1 MSKPVSST
9 AVGAFVIGAL
19 ILIVVAVLLFSSGS
33 LFTRTYTAVAVFPG
47 NVKGLTV
54 GAPVEM
60 RGVKIGSVKEID
72 ILLDRK
78 SKSVTVPVYLE
89 IMRNSLKDLEFMD
102 LSADML
108 SQEEWAVEVGAL
120 IEAGLKAQLGLKSLV
135 TGQLIVEVDFLPDTP
150 INLTHVDTRYPEIP
164 TVETITDR
172 LINQLQELSLQELVE
187 KAILLMEHAD
197 QLLSSQEVK
206 DTLVNIRLATQDAHK
221 LLTNVDSQVEP
232 LSDSAKSTLSDISS
246 LARNVDG
253 QVRPVS
259 DSAIAAL
266 IEAKNALNS
275 IDDLVGKD
283 SATRADLENALNE
296 LSKAANSIRT
306 LTDYLEQ
313 HPEALIKGKGY

>member
-1 MSKPVSST
+1 MNKPVSST

-33 LFTRTYTAVAVFPG
+33 LFTQTYTAVAVFPG

-60 RGVKIGSVKEID
+60 RGVRIGSVKNIS
-72 ILLDRK
+72 ILTDLK

-89 IMRNSLKDLEFMD
+89 ITRNSMKNMAFQD
-102 LSADML
+102 LSSNVL
-108 SQEEWAVEVGAL
+108 TEEEWAHKVDSL
-120 IEAGLKAQLGLKSLV
+120 IKAGLKAQLSLQSMV
-135 TGQLIVEVDFLPDTP
+135 TGQLVVDVDFYPDAP
-150 INLTHVDTRYPEIP
+150 INLTHIDTRYPEIP

-172 LINQLQELSLQELVE
+172 VINQLQNLPLPELVN
-187 KAILLMEHAD
+187 KAVRLLDNID
-197 QLLSSQEVK
+197 QLVSSQEVR
-206 DTLVNIRLATQDAHK
+206 DTLHNIKLVTLDAHK
-221 LLTNVDSQVEP
+221 LLTNVDAQVEP
-232 LSDSAKSTLSDISS
+232 LSSSAKSTMGDISS

-253 QVRPVS
+253 QVQPVS
-259 DSAIAAL
+259 ESAIAAL
-266 IEAKNALNS
+266 NEAKAALNS

-306 LTDYLEQ
+306 LATYLEQ